1 MVDTITRPN
10 KLWATCNHCK
20 GQTEMMVRFED
31 YKAWENGKVI
41 QDAMPY
47 LTPGEREVLIAGRVA
62 RVLIKCLGVSN
73 VKRYPKNIR
82 KLHYGSR

>member
-47 LTPGEREVLIAGRVA
+47 LTPGEREVLISGT
-62 RVLIKCLGVSN
+62 C
-73 VKRYPKNIR
+73 
-82 KLHYGSR
+82 GSCFDKMFGGE